1 MPDDGRAMK
10 ATPRSQSYVHWL
22 RIGWRTLAAR
32 MLAPAQNKGAVLQRG
47 PAAAQRRY
55 FHQAEIRE
63 SRSQHGAKG
72 MGALALW
79 AIALVIFLAGPQA
92 ASAQG
97 AEQQA
102 AHPDNATCLGCHAN
116 PGFAMP
122 RGDGQ
127 ARSLFVP
134 TAMFAGSVHAKA
146 LRCIDCHATLAEVP
160 HTNVSRTR
168 AEWRQKI
175 PDLCGTCHA
184 GARNDY
190 LISAHGR
197 ELMQSTNAN
206 AAVCSDCHTAHG
218 VTHPQTDPARLA
230 ITKDCGNC
238 HAKESKSY
246 VQTYHGQVA
255 ALGFADTATCSDCH
269 GAHAILR
276 SSDSASSVS
285 AANRLKT
292 CQRCHRDAT
301 AGFSTF
307 DPHSTNDDFALYPY
321 AWLASKFMIA
331 IVAFTFGV
339 FWTHSAL
346 WFYREYRDRKERKS
360 RPHVR
365 AQAVPP
371 EKDEYVWR
379 WSAMWRIAHLVFA
392 FTFIVLVVTGVA
404 LLYPN
409 TVWAPPLERLLG
421 GPRIA
426 SSVHKIVAV
435 IMIAV
440 FVAHLVYVAVHIAR
454 NWKAFKLFGRYSLMP
469 NLQDVADIVAMLKW
483 FFGLKPRPIFD
494 HWNYMQKVDYWAPF
508 WGIAMLAASGAM
520 LWFKEF
526 TAAYLPGW
534 AFNVATIVHG
544 EEALLAAVYLF
555 TIHYF
560 ANHWRPDKF
569 PLDNVMFTG
578 TIPLEEFKRE
588 YTVEYN
594 RLLETGELQTHLVD
608 APSRP
613 MTLGSQIVGFS
624 LVAIGLVL
632 LVMMANGF
640 IGNMVTG

>member
-1 MPDDGRAMK
+1 MYDDSRAMK
-10 ATPRSQSYVHWL
+10 AAPRSQSASHWL
-22 RIGWRTLAAR
+22 RIGWRRLGTRIPALAR
-32 MLAPAQNKGAVLQRG
+32 QKGAVLVRD
-47 PAAAQRRY
+47 PVAAGTRH
-55 FHQAEIRE
+55 FHPDEIRALP
-63 SRSQHGAKG
+63 SHHGGKG

-79 AIALVIFLAGPQA
+79 AISAAISLAGLQA

-97 AEQQA
+97 AEPA
-102 AHPDNATCLGCHAN
+102 ANLDNAACLECHAGR
-116 PGFAMP
+116 GFAMP
-122 RGDGQ
+122 RSDGQ
-127 ARSLFVP
+127 VRSLFVP
-134 TAMFAGSVHAKA
+134 TATFAASVHGKA
-146 LRCIDCHATLAEVP
+146 LRCVDCHTTMTVVP
-160 HTNVSRTR
+160 HTSVSKTR
-168 AEWRQKI
+168 AEWRQRI

-190 LISAHGR
+190 LNSGHGR
-197 ELMQSTNAN
+197 QLMQMGNTN
-206 AAVCSDCHTAHG
+206 AAVCSDCHSAHG
-218 VTHPQTDPARLA
+218 VTHPKTAAARLA

-238 HAKESKSY
+238 HAQELKSY
-246 VQTYHGQVA
+246 VQTYHGQIA
-255 ALGFADTATCSDCH
+255 ALGYADTATCSDCH

-276 SSDSASSVS
+276 SGDPASSMS
-285 AANRLKT
+285 PANRLKT
-292 CQRCHRDAT
+292 CQQCHPDAT
-301 AGFSTF
+301 AGFATF
-307 DPHSTNDDFALYPY
+307 QPHSTTNDFARYPY
-321 AWLASKFMIA
+321 AWLASKFLIAMI
-331 IVAFTFGV
+331 VSAFGI

-360 RPHVR
+360 RPHVN
-365 AQAVPP
+365 AQALPT
-371 EKDEYVWR
+371 EKVRFVWR

-392 FTFIVLVVTGVA
+392 LTFIVLVVTSVA

-409 TVWAPPLERLLG
+409 TFWAPALQRLLG
-421 GPRIA
+421 GPTIA
-426 SSVHKIVAV
+426 SSAHKIAAV
-435 IMIAV
+435 IMMAV
-440 FVAHLVYVAVHIAR
+440 FLAHLVYAAIHIVR
-454 NWKAFKLFGRYSLMP
+454 NWNGFKLFGPYSLMP
-469 NLQDVADIVAMLKW
+469 NLQDAADIVAMFKW
-483 FFGLKPRPIFD
+483 FIGLKPRPMLD

-520 LWFKEF
+520 LWFKAF

-560 ANHWRPDKF
+560 ASHWRPDKF

-594 RLLETGELQTHLVD
+594 RLLESGELQTHLVD

-613 MTLGSQIVGFS
+613 MALGSQILGFS

-632 LVMMANGF
+632 LIMIAHGF